1 MRLFGL
7 IGYPLSHS
15 FSAKYF
21 GKKFADENISDSEYQ
36 LFPLEDISLLP
47 QLIST
52 QPDLK
57 GFNITIPHKVAI
69 LSYLDKISAA
79 AKAVGA
85 VNCVQIERTES
96 GLKLSGHNTDVYG
109 FRESLLL
116 LLKPY
121 HKQALILGTGGASKA
136 VCYTLKELGI
146 RFTLVSRESENVNI
160 LNYSQL
166 TESIISTNLLIINTT
181 PVGMYPNVDKCPDIP
196 YQFLSQK
203 HLLYDLVYNPDET
216 TFMVKGRKAGAEVKN
231 GLQMLELQAE
241 KSWKIWNEEGKMKS
255 DRGRDA
261 MPRV

>member
-7 IGYPLSHS
+7 IGFPLSHS

-36 LFPLEDISLLP
+36 LFPLEEISSLP
-47 QLIST
+47 QLIID

-69 LSYLDKISAA
+69 LSYLDQISGA

-85 VNCVQIERTES
+85 VNCVKIERTES
-96 GLKLSGHNTDVYG
+96 GLKLSGHNTDIYG
-109 FRESLLL
+109 FRESLLP

-121 HKQALILGTGGASKA
+121 HKQALVLGTGGAAKA
-136 VCYTLKELGI
+136 ICYTLKELGI
-146 RFTLVSRESENVNI
+146 GFTLVSRESENVNI
-160 LNYSQL
+160 LKYSQL
-166 TESIISTNLLIINTT
+166 TDSIFSTNLLIINTT
-181 PVGMYPNVDKCPDIP
+181 PVGMYPNTDKFPDIP
-196 YQFLSQK
+196 YQFLSHR

-216 TFMVKGRKAGAEVKN
+216 TFMLKGRKAGAVVKN

-241 KSWKIWNEEGKMKS
+241 KSWEIWNEK
-255 DRGRDA
+255 
-261 MPRV
+261 

>member
-21 GKKFADENISDSEYQ
+21 AKKFADENVSDSEYR
-36 LFPLEDISLLP
+36 LFPLEDISDLH
-47 QLIST
+47 QLILH
-52 QPDLK
+52 QPGLK
-57 GFNITIPHKVAI
+57 GFNVTIPHKVAI
-69 LSYLDKISAA
+69 LSFLDQISAA

-85 VNCVQIERTES
+85 VNCVKIDRDGS
-96 GLKLSGHNTDVYG
+96 GIKLTGHNTDIYG
-109 FRESLLL
+109 FRESLVP

-121 HKQALILGTGGASKA
+121 QQKALVLGNGGAARA

-146 RFTLVSRESENVNI
+146 EFTLVSRKDHDADV

-166 TESIISTNLLIINTT
+166 SESLISANLLIINTT
-181 PVGMYPNVDKCPDIP
+181 PVGTYPNSDKFPDIP
-196 YQFLSQK
+196 YHFLSCS

-216 TFMVKGRKAGAEVKN
+216 TFMLKGKKVGAVVKS

-241 KSWKIWNEEGKMKS
+241 KSWEIWNEK
-255 DRGRDA
+255 
-261 MPRV
+261 